1 MLDMMKRRYLDFQNI
16 KVTVLDEA
24 DEMLSKGF
32 LEQIQDIFQFVP
44 GKCQVGIFSATMPL
58 DILDISK
65 KILHDPINI
74 IIKNE
79 EVTLRGIR
87 QFYINCDRE
96 DYKLDT
102 LCDLYEY
109 FHINQAVIFCC
120 SKKKVDW
127 LASKMIERDFPVSL
141 IHGDLQSED
150 RISIMQKFKQGHA
163 RVLITT
169 DLLARGIDIQQI
181 SVVINYDLP
190 RYKETYIHRIGR
202 SGRFGRK
209 GLAINFVTPQ
219 DAYQLQEIERFYRTR
234 VEEMPSNINDYL

>member
-1 MLDMMKRRYLDFQNI
+1 MSISTSI
-16 KVTVLDEA
+16 KL
-24 DEMLSKGF
+24 L
-32 LEQIQDIFQFVP
+32 
-44 GKCQVGIFSATMPL
+44 FSAVP
-58 DILDISK
+58 
-65 KILHDPINI
+65 
-74 IIKNE
+74 
-79 EVTLRGIR
+79 R
-87 QFYINCDRE
+87 
-96 DYKLDT
+96 
-102 LCDLYEY
+102 
-109 FHINQAVIFCC
+109 
-120 SKKKVDW
+120 KKVDW